1 MQCIEEALSY
11 RLAVSVGEA
20 PIKLYAKARAVKRKP
35 SVRSFVEAELRS
47 ARDRRPLNARMR
59 DLHDY
64 AALMMSTMSRTRAS
78 VTS

>member
-1 MQCIEEALSY
+1 MKRIEERLCN
-11 RLAVSVGEA
+11 RLAIAVGEA
-20 PIKLYAKARAVKRKP
+20 PIKLDAEARGVKRKP